1 MVDKAHTNSY
11 HAPGCIDAGLFIYYH
26 FSGKIN
32 NGAGINH
39 LDISSLHIERKL
51 PPMKY
56 LIAFAAL
63 VILLLAYMFIQ
74 AMSYKTRHYELSGG
88 AEFRFLH
95 ITDIHIGLL
104 FISSSRIKN
113 TIEETKPDFIL
124 ISGDFL
130 DRPKHIKKLEKWL
143 KGIECGIPTYA
154 VLGNHDHQCF
164 KKYPNFK
171 NEFMQLMK
179 RLNIQILVNET
190 VVLNDRNNSAAL
202 ALVGLDDCKS
212 GVLFD
217 KQIFEGLKNRYKFV
231 LAFSHNPD
239 AVLHVPEGSVSLFI
253 AGHFHGGQIWLP
265 FKLEYMLLRKDK
277 VSRMGHIKGLTYI
290 RNNRVYISRGL
301 GTVLVPFRFF
311 SVPEVTVFNIKP

>member
-1 MVDKAHTNSY
+1 
-11 HAPGCIDAGLFIYYH
+11 
-26 FSGKIN
+26 
-32 NGAGINH
+32 
-39 LDISSLHIERKL
+39 
-51 PPMKY
+51 
-56 LIAFAAL
+56 
-63 VILLLAYMFIQ
+63 MFIQ
-74 AMSYKTRHYELSGG
+74 ALSYKTRHYELSGG

-113 TIEETKPDFIL
+113 TIEKTKPDFIL

-130 DRPKHIKKLEKWL
+130 DHRKHIKKLEKWL
-143 KGIECGIPTYA
+143 KGIEYGIPTYA

-164 KKYPNFK
+164 KKDPNFK
-171 NEFMQLMK
+171 NEFMKLMK

-212 GVLFD
+212 GVMFNE
-217 KQIFEGLKNRYKFV
+217 QIFDGLKEKYKIV
-231 LAFSHNPD
+231 MAFSHNPD
-239 AVLHVPEGSVSLFI
+239 AALHIPEGSISLFI

-265 FKLEYMLLRKDK
+265 FNLEYLLLRKDK
-277 VSRMGHIKGLTYI
+277 VSRMGHIKGFTFI

-301 GTVLVPFRFF
+301 GTVLIPFRFF
-311 SVPEVTVFNIKP
+311 SVPEVTVFDFKP